1 MASLSRVNVQVGF
14 QGNAAVEGFKAVESS
29 AKRLGNEVKKATEK
43 TEESSKKLTLWGA
56 TFGRVANSVKGA
68 NDIKGAFD
76 MFRGVVDFFIGMPM
90 RAFSSLIQLGSE
102 LESLQIQM
110 GAMAGNFKAGADSL
124 EYLRQITRDMGVPL
138 GELVGSFKELST
150 AGIPTG
156 DIEKLLRTFS
166 AIAPLLGPG
175 GIGQISG
182 GIASMAKSGMAD
194 QATLDLLQNAGI
206 PVYEA
211 LAQKLTNITGVFHDM
226 QAAQQ
231 AVERGAVVA
240 STAINAMQEA
250 AKSPQALE
258 AAQRIGNSVE
268 GQLSRLKEGFTE
280 LLRDIGAGLIKGL
293 DVPAF
298 LASLRGVLDA
308 LAVITEGVVSS
319 FKEIGGP
326 EGVGNKLEA
335 SFKAMRSWA
344 FDIAEAIAKGA
355 VKAKETFDNIVT
367 NIKAAFDKIQA
378 FVNGGFSGWR
388 SGKTADEIKV
398 IENWAK
404 RDIDNAAMR
413 SADMQDRLEEFFKKM
428 RTNAGWLDM
437 QRANDLNQFAKPQ
450 EITLPNKAED
460 LRKSPL
466 QQLADEQLKLRQ
478 GRADSGKI
486 AELMN
491 AMLGKYAPSSD
502 GFMAGRTESGS
513 VAAAEMMIRNM
524 AGSET
529 RSLQQRMADAME
541 AAQAEAKRQTDLETQ
556 MVQLLGQ
563 MRPVPTTTIGK

>member
-1 MASLSRVNVQVGF
+1 M
-14 QGNAAVEGFKAVESS
+14 
-29 AKRLGNEVKKATEK
+29 
-43 TEESSKKLTLWGA
+43 
-56 TFGRVANSVKGA
+56 
-68 NDIKGAFD
+68 
-76 MFRGVVDFFIGMPM
+76 
-90 RAFSSLIQLGSE
+90 
-102 LESLQIQM
+102 
-110 GAMAGNFKAGADSL
+110 
-124 EYLRQITRDMGVPL
+124 
-138 GELVGSFKELST
+138 
-150 AGIPTG
+150 
-156 DIEKLLRTFS
+156 
-166 AIAPLLGPG
+166 
-175 GIGQISG
+175 
-182 GIASMAKSGMAD
+182 
-194 QATLDLLQNAGI
+194 
-206 PVYEA
+206 
-211 LAQKLTNITGVFHDM
+211 
-226 QAAQQ
+226 
-231 AVERGAVVA
+231 
-240 STAINAMQEA
+240 
-250 AKSPQALE
+250 
-258 AAQRIGNSVE
+258 
-268 GQLSRLKEGFTE
+268 
-280 LLRDIGAGLIKGL
+280 
-293 DVPAF
+293 
-298 LASLRGVLDA
+298 
-308 LAVITEGVVSS
+308 
-319 FKEIGGP
+319 
-326 EGVGNKLEA
+326 
-335 SFKAMRSWA
+335 
-344 FDIAEAIAKGA
+344 
-355 VKAKETFDNIVT
+355 
-367 NIKAAFDKIQA
+367 
-378 FVNGGFSGWR
+378 
-388 SGKTADEIKV
+388 